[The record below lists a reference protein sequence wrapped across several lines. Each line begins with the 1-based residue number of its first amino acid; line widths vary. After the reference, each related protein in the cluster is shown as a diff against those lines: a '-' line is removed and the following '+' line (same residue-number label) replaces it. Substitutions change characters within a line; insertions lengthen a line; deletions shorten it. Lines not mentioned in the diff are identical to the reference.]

1 MSVETPGVSGTH
13 RVARADGDND
23 GECAFVLDG
32 IGSGA
37 GSVNF
42 CNAPSQSGSAYCPP
56 HHAFCHLPAGSVAE
70 RQRLREI
77 EALANAV
84 GGTQGRAARAPP
96 APLLRRF
103 DRLAR
108 VFSRPRCSLIV
119 LTVAADDTAIR

>member
-1 MSVETPGVSGTH
+1 MH
-13 RVARADGDND
+13 RDSQRDGDND
-23 GECAFVLDG
+23 SGCAFVLDG
-32 IGSGA
+32 IGRGP

-42 CNAPSQSGSAYCPP
+42 CNAPNQSGSAYCPP
-56 HHAFCHLPAGSVAE
+56 HHAFCHLPTGSVAE
-70 RQRLREI
+70 RQMLHEI

-108 VFSRPRCSLIV
+108 VFSRPKCSLIV
-119 LTVAADDTAIR
+119 LSGGGR